1 MLFTPKGFSR
11 DMDYISIDGH
21 RIEEVRQTKF
31 LGVIL
36 DNKLNW
42 HAHCDYICSKMSKGI
57 GIIIKARKV
66 FNEATLLSLYNSL
79 ILSYVSFCIHVWGR
93 AYDTHLNISWSC

>member
-1 MLFTPKGFSR
+1 MEAIFQMPVLCEDNPPVK
-11 DMDYISIDGH
+11 
-21 RIEEVRQTKF
+21 IEEVRHTKF

-42 HAHCDYICSKMSKGI
+42 HAHCEYICGKMSKGI

-79 ILSYVSFCIHVWGR
+79 ILPYLSYCIHVWGKHMTR
-93 AYDTHLNISWSC
+93 T